1 MSSKST
7 ALVTGATSGLGFET
21 AVQLAEAGYDRVTIT
36 GRTEEKAADAKQ
48 RLEARTGRAVFEPLT
63 FDLGE
68 LATVEA
74 ASDELKGR
82 GTSIDVLILNAGL
95 VSGKE
100 LVRNEDGVEQTFAPL
115 IGHHLLTMRLIEN
128 QLLADDAR
136 IVIAGSEAARGDVP
150 FMEVIDLPEFAGGA
164 FDGDLEAAADAVARQ
179 QPPVEFKRN
188 NAYADAKQFG
198 AMWAGAL
205 ARRLPD
211 GSTVNAVS
219 PGATPE
225 TSAGRHQGFMMQR
238 VMLPLMTR
246 FGGRVGLA
254 HDLETGAGRYVGA
267 IDFDDEVSGRFFAS
281 APKKMTGPLQDLTEP
296 RIGDQASQEAVWNV
310 IVGLAGG
317 VDYPET

>member
-1 MSSKST
+1 MDTDKT
-7 ALVTGATSGLGFET
+7 ALVTGASSGIGFET
-21 AVQLAEAGYDRVTIT
+21 AAQLAKAGFGRVIVAA
-36 GRTEEKAADAKQ
+36 RTEHKSQDAKK
-48 RLEARTGRAVFEPLT
+48 RLEARTDKAVFETLAA
-63 FDLGE
+63 DLGE
-68 LATVEA
+68 LATVES
-74 ASDELKGR
+74 ASDELKRR
-82 GTSIDVLILNAGL
+82 GNTIVVLILNAGL

-115 IGHHLLTMRLIEN
+115 VGHHLLTMRLIEN
-128 QLLADDAR
+128 QLLSDDAR

-150 FMEVIDLPEFAGGA
+150 TYTVVDLPEFAGEA
-164 FDGDLEAAADAVARQ
+164 FGGDLEAAADALARQ
-179 QPPVEFKRN
+179 RPPVRFRRN

-225 TSAGRHQGFMMQR
+225 TNAARHQGFMMQR
-238 VMLPLMTR
+238 VILPLMTR
-246 FGGRVGLA
+246 FGGRVGIA
-254 HDLETGAGRYVGA
+254 HDLETGAGRYVEA

-281 APKKMTGPLQDLTEP
+281 APKKMIGPLQDLTEP
-296 RIGDQASQEAVWNV
+296 RISDQASQEAVWNV

-317 VDYPET
+317 VGYPG

>member
-1 MSSKST
+1 MSNKNT

-21 AVQLAEAGYDRVTIT
+21 AAQLAEAGYSRVTIT
-36 GRTEEKAADAKQ
+36 ARTEEKAADAKQ
-48 RLEARTGRAVFEPLT
+48 RLEARTGRTVFETLT

-68 LATVEA
+68 LATVDA

-100 LVRNEDGVEQTFAPL
+100 LVRNADGVEQTFAPL
-115 IGHHLLTMRLIEN
+115 VGHHLLTMRLIEN
-128 QLLADDAR
+128 QLLSNDAR

-150 FMEVIDLPEFAGGA
+150 LMKVVDLPEFAGDT
-164 FDGDLEAAADAVARQ
+164 FDGDLEAAAGAVARQ
-179 QPPVEFKRN
+179 QPPVQFKRN

-219 PGATPE
+219 PGSTPE
-225 TSAGRHQGFMMQR
+225 TNAARHQGFMMQR
-238 VMLPLMTR
+238 VMPPLMTT
-246 FGGRVGLA
+246 FGGRIGMA
-254 HDLETGAGRYVGA
+254 HDLAEGAGRYVGA
-267 IDFDDEVSGRFFAS
+267 IDFEDEVSGRFFAS

-296 RIGDQASQEAVWNV
+296 RISDHASQEAVWNV
-310 IVGLAGG
+310 VVGLAGG
-317 VDYPET
+317 VGYPD

>member
-1 MSSKST
+1 MDTDKT
-7 ALVTGATSGLGFET
+7 ALVTGASSGIGFET
-21 AVQLAEAGYDRVTIT
+21 AAQLAEAGFGRVILAA
-36 GRTEEKAADAKQ
+36 RTEQKSQDAKK
-48 RLEARTGRAVFEPLT
+48 RLEARTDRAVFETLAA
-63 FDLGE
+63 DLGE
-68 LATVEA
+68 LATVES
-74 ASDELKGR
+74 ASDELKRR
-82 GTSIDVLILNAGL
+82 GNTIDVLILNAGL

-115 IGHHLLTMRLIEN
+115 VGHHLLTMRLIEN
-128 QLLADDAR
+128 QLLSDDAR

-150 FMEVIDLPEFAGGA
+150 TMKVVDLPEFAGEA
-164 FDGDLEAAADAVARQ
+164 FDGDLEAAAVAVARS
-179 QPPVEFKRN
+179 QPPVQFKKN

-219 PGATPE
+219 PGSTPE
-225 TSAGRHQGFMMQR
+225 TNAGRDQGFMMQR

-246 FGGRVGLA
+246 FGGRVGVA
-254 HDLETGAGRYVGA
+254 HDLATGAGRYVEA

-281 APKKMTGPLQDLTEP
+281 APKKMIGPLQDLTEP
-296 RIGDQASQEAVWNV
+296 RISDQASQEAVWNV

-317 VDYPET
+317 VGYPG

>member
-179 QPPVEFKRN
+179 RPPVEFKRN

-205 ARRLPD
+205 ARRLPH

-219 PGATPE
+219 PGSTPE
-225 TSAGRHQGFMMQR
+225 TDAGRHQGFMMQR

-246 FGGRVGLA
+246 FGGRVGVA
-254 HDLETGAGRYVGA
+254 HDLATGAGRYVEA

-281 APKKMTGPLQDLTEP
+281 
-296 RIGDQASQEAVWNV
+296 
-310 IVGLAGG
+310 
-317 VDYPET
+317 

>member
-1 MSSKST
+1 MSAKNT

-21 AVQLAEAGYDRVTIT
+21 AAQLAEAGYDRVTIT
-36 GRTEEKAADAKQ
+36 ARTEEKAADAKQ

-63 FDLGE
+63 LDLGE
-68 LATVEA
+68 LATVET
-74 ASDELKGR
+74 ASDDLKGR
-82 GTSIDVLILNAGL
+82 GASIDVLILNAGL

-100 LVRNEDGVEQTFAPL
+100 LVRNENGVEQTFAPL
-115 IGHHLLTMRLIEN
+115 VGHHLLTLRLIEN

-150 FMEVIDLPEFAGGA
+150 TYNVVDLPEFAGEA
-164 FDGDLEAAADAVARQ
+164 FDGDLEAAVGAVARQ
-179 QPPVEFKRN
+179 QPPVPFKRN

-225 TSAGRHQGFMMQR
+225 TNAGRHQGFMMQR
-238 VMLPLMTR
+238 VLLPLMTR
-246 FGGRVGLA
+246 FGGRVGIA

-267 IDFDDEVSGRFFAS
+267 IDFDGEVNGRFFAS
-281 APKKMTGPLQDLTEP
+281 APKKAIGPLQDLTEP
-296 RIGDQASQEAVWNV
+296 RISDQASQEAVWNV
-310 IVGLAGG
+310 VVGLAGG
-317 VDYPET
+317 VDYPE